1 VTLFDFDEAR
11 DLTLMPMAARRAL
24 DWAGQRLP
32 LAGWQALSNDA
43 RQLLVHLGAEPRVNV
58 AQVLQAMAPVAARAE
73 AITPPPD
80 PAVSRPPSEVTAA
93 FVTIGPISD
102 ATWQALTPLG
112 RYALA
117 KVAVKKRPERLQAA
131 YREIVEKPSLRSA
144 ELSPHLSEGGGVH
157 MVDVASKPI
166 THRSALAE
174 SNVTLAPEVFQRLVT
189 RDIPKGDVLGIAQTA
204 GIMAAKKTA
213 DLIPLCHPIALTRV
227 EVNLLPIA
235 PDRVQITA
243 RVEAHERTG
252 VEMEAMTAVSVAA
265 LTLYDMLKALDKGI
279 TLGPTRLLAKS
290 GGKSGDFRR

>member
-1 VTLFDFDEAR
+1 VDT
-11 DLTLMPMAARRAL
+11 
-24 DWAGQRLP
+24 
-32 LAGWQALSNDA
+32 
-43 RQLLVHLGAEPRVNV
+43 
-58 AQVLQAMAPVAARAE
+58 AQVLNAIAPVATLAE
-73 AITPPPD
+73 AISPLADPP
-80 PAVSRPPSEVTAA
+80 ASRPPSDVTSA
-93 FVTIGPISD
+93 FATIGPISD

-131 YREIVEKPSLRSA
+131 YREIVKESPADSA
-144 ELSPHLSEGGGVH
+144 ELSPHLSEQGGVH

-166 THRSALAE
+166 THRSAVAE
-174 SNVTLAPEVFQRLVT
+174 TLVTLTPEVFQRLVA

-252 VEMEAMTAVSVAA
+252 VEMEAMTAVTVAA
-265 LTLYDMLKALDKGI
+265 LTLYDMLKALDKGT